1 VQEARPDRGAGERLG
16 RARSGDALA
25 AEELLTLLYRELRGL
40 ASRMMAD
47 ERASHTLQT
56 TALVHEAWLRLF
68 GSEPAPSED
77 RRHYLR
83 LAARAMRQVLID
95 HARRR
100 AADKRGGAPAA
111 LELGR
116 DVAAPW
122 TAESSELLALDDAL
136 TRLDGQDGESAR
148 VVELRFFAG
157 LTLEE
162 TASVLGLTPRQVEG
176 RWNFARGWLRRELL
190 RGAERD
196 G

>member
-1 VQEARPDRGAGERLG
+1 MQDARPECGASERLG
-16 RARSGDALA
+16 RARRGDALA
-25 AEELLTLLYRELRGL
+25 AEELLAILYRELRGL
-40 ASRMMAD
+40 ASRLMAD

-68 GSEPAPSED
+68 GSEVAPVED

-100 AADKRGGAPAA
+100 AADKRGRAQVA
-111 LELGR
+111 LELESF
-116 DVAAPW
+116 VASPW
-122 TAESSELLALDDAL
+122 KGECTELLALDEAL
-136 TRLDGQDGESAR
+136 TGLDGQDAESAR

-162 TASVLGLTPRQVEG
+162 TAAVLGLTPRQVEG
-176 RWNFARGWLRRELL
+176 RWNFARGWLRRELE
-190 RGAERD
+190 RGTERD